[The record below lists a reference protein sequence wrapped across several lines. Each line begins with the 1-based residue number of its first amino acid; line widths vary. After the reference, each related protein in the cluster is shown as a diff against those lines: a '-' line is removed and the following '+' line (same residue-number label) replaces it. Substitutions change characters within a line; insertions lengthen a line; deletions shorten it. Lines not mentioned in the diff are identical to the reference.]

1 MDSLHSISNRQKKQ
15 IEKFEEHKPKL
26 DLVINC
32 LNRSKLLNEEE
43 KEHLEFSLKYIIH
56 IMNKYKL
63 SEGLDF

>member
-1 MDSLHSISNRQKKQ
+1 MDSLHTISNRQKKQ

-43 KEHLEFSLKYIIH
+43 KEHLKFSLNYVIY